1 MDDNAPIYITS
12 SFDKIE
18 RSVVVSKEIYDF
30 CLLHAKEDDP
40 RLLEKIG
47 VLLGDFVNNLRSALN
62 YTTRAIILREVF
74 PKLTPKE
81 QKKLERNLDFPWSSS
96 EEKFMKKPLV
106 RHLMKLDKPLFD
118 LLHKFQPFNSGNEWL
133 EHLMVFSNNDKHVI
147 TNEVS
152 SAIPGHI
159 LGINPDGTTINEP
172 WFVDNKLVVFTDQEP
187 NWFELPLYFEPLK
200 SFASP
205 LGNWIMYLIPL
216 NEHSSLGLIDFTI
229 DTPRK
234 VVNILAAMD
243 SLYK

>member
-1 MDDNAPIYITS
+1 MDENAPIYITS

-18 RSVVVSKEIYDF
+18 RSVIVSREIFDI

-40 RLLEKIG
+40 RLLEKAG

-81 QKKLERNLDFPWSSS
+81 QKKLERKLDFPWSSS
-96 EEKFMKKPLV
+96 EEDFLDKPLIK
-106 RHLMKLDKPLFD
+106 HLMKVEKPLFD
-118 LLHKFQPFNSGNEWL
+118 LLHKIQPFNPDNEWL
-133 EHLMVFSNNDKHVI
+133 KHLMDFSNKDKHVI
-147 TNEVS
+147 ANEVR
-152 SAIPGHI
+152 SAIPGNI

-172 WFVDNKLVVFTDQEP
+172 WFVDDKLLVFTDQEP
-187 NWFELPLYFEPLK
+187 IWFELPLYFEPLK
-200 SFASP
+200 SFASTS
-205 LGNWIMYLIPL
+205 GNWIIYLIPL
-216 NEHSSLGLIDFTI
+216 NELSSLGLIDYTI

-243 SLYK
+243 SIYK